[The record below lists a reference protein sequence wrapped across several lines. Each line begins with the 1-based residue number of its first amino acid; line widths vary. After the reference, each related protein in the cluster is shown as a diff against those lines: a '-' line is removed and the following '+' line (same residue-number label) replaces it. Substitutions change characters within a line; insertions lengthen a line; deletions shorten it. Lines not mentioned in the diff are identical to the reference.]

1 MTAVA
6 PVVINGNGLWV
17 GWPGIHLED
26 PNEPIPE
33 SDPND
38 ITPTAGLKS
47 KKVSAPLPLKTPE
60 HMSLHVLLPMCHLIN
75 PKKTIKKS
83 STSVHSRFIW
93 LCILFYKN
101 ASSYHTCYINRMFSS
116 VPGYRPIA
124 ISARRFASIRGRC
137 YFWRKYFGSRW

>member
-1 MTAVA
+1 MSSQQLLLFCSAGGLVTAVA

-47 KKVSAPLPLKTPE
+47 KKVGLPLPRRTESTCTSMCP
-60 HMSLHVLLPMCHLIN
+60 VPLPMCHLIN
-75 PKKTIKKS
+75 PKK
-83 STSVHSRFIW
+83 R
-93 LCILFYKN
+93 
-101 ASSYHTCYINRMFSS
+101 
-116 VPGYRPIA
+116 
-124 ISARRFASIRGRC
+124 
-137 YFWRKYFGSRW
+137 

>member
-47 KKVSAPLPLKTPE
+47 KKVSAPAFRKTME
-60 HMSLHVLLPMCHLIN
+60 HMSLHVLLPMCQLIN
-75 PKKTIKKS
+75 SKATIKKIICVCAIQIHLAVYFVLQKKKRELLS
-83 STSVHSRFIW
+83 PLLHKQNIFFGTGLPTHRDIGATFRVNKRKM
-93 LCILFYKN
+93 LFV
-101 ASSYHTCYINRMFSS
+101 A
-116 VPGYRPIA
+116 
-124 ISARRFASIRGRC
+124 
-137 YFWRKYFGSRW
+137 

>member
-1 MTAVA
+1 MVTAVA

-47 KKVSAPLPLKTPE
+47 KKVKIIELVFHKK
-60 HMSLHVLLPMCHLIN
+60 HVLYHVLVPMCQLL
-75 PKKTIKKS
+75 KKFPF
-83 STSVHSRFIW
+83 VRSRFIW
-93 LCILFYKN
+93 LLCFVLQKRKFLSSRLRKHSVFFSTGLPTHRDIGATFRVNKRKMLFL
-101 ASSYHTCYINRMFSS
+101 A
-116 VPGYRPIA
+116 
-124 ISARRFASIRGRC
+124 
-137 YFWRKYFGSRW
+137 